1 MASLHLSKIDASDFI
16 NPVYVDISVRI
27 NKENLAKNGPNIDKM
42 YSLMV
47 KTLDNALSDEFWMKM
62 EFGVFK
68 EVVDSCPDAYNA
80 IEDCFFEEYPMN
92 VRNREV
98 CTIIKEYVRDYLTG
112 MAGIISEYHDST
124 NEDAIIRE
132 AKELAM
138 ELKHELYDNLGI
150 RLDEW

>member
-16 NPVYVDISVRI
+16 NPVHVDISVKI
-27 NKENLAKNGPNIDKM
+27 NKENLAKDGPNIDKM

-62 EFGVFK
+62 EFGAFR
-68 EVVDSCPDAYNA
+68 EVVDAFPDAYNA

-92 VRNREV
+92 ARNRVV
-98 CTIIKEYVRDYLTG
+98 CAIIREYVKDYLTR
-112 MAGIISEYHDST
+112 MAGIISEHHDST

-138 ELKHELYDNLGI
+138 ELKHDLYNNLGI
-150 RLDEW
+150 HVDEW

>member
-27 NKENLAKNGPNIDKM
+27 NKENLAKDGPNIDKM

-47 KTLDNALSDEFWMKM
+47 KALDNALSDEFWMKM
-62 EFGVFK
+62 EFGAFR
-68 EVVDSCPDAYNA
+68 EVVDAYPDAYNA

-92 VRNREV
+92 ARNREV
-98 CTIIKEYVRDYLTG
+98 CTIIKEYVKDYLAG
-112 MAGIISEYHDST
+112 MAGIISDRDGT
-124 NEDAIIRE
+124 NEDAIIGE

-138 ELKHELYDNLGI
+138 ELKHELYNNLGI
-150 RLDEW
+150 HVDEW